1 MFLSSRCRRDD
12 TGITSQVP
20 LTKAGEDWVGG
31 DRGGSVW
38 LDEDEELP
46 PVMFKFIS
54 GSEMLVNSGC
64 CIAQRHGGVHQ
75 QKGTERGVGNRECTG

>member
-1 MFLSSRCRRDD
+1 MLKMQSRRDD

-38 LDEDEELP
+38 RDEDEELP
-46 PVMFKFIS
+46 AVMFKFIS
-54 GSEMLVNSGC
+54 GSVILVNSGC
-64 CIAQRHGGVHQ
+64 CIAQ
-75 QKGTERGVGNRECTG
+75 